1 MFVLASISR
10 GNLHSLYELQR
21 GLGLQPGGIQPVL
34 RRLERDG
41 FLKRAPQERR
51 RRRLIT
57 VTAEGERVL
66 SAEWH
71 HALRDYPDPESV
83 LRASTIAILMGDRE
97 AAKDYL
103 RGIAAVY
110 EQGLPLK
117 TGASDQKPQLPSRT
131 VCIYAVVMGN
141 GEKAV
146 QRRSLPPDREQ
157 NGGVVTEMN

>member
-117 TGASDQKPQLPSRT
+117 TGASDQKPSSPVELYAFMRSSWETARRQCSAEVFRRIASR
-131 VCIYAVVMGN
+131 M
-141 GEKAV
+141 EE
-146 QRRSLPPDREQ
+146 S
-157 NGGVVTEMN
+157 